1 MQGIGKRWIELRAKA
16 DQAGRSGRGQFEHAR
31 KSGSSDQQMSAIREL
46 RINPVAGFFG
56 IFQRLKD
63 ESGIAI
69 AGRIH
74 IVAKKQRCSTRKQF
88 LHRLFGT
95 AHGDLTT

>member
-1 MQGIGKRWIELRAKA
+1 MQGIGKRWIELCAKA
-16 DQAGRSGRGQFEHAR
+16 DQAWRIGRGQFEHAR
-31 KSGSSDQQMSAIREL
+31 KSGSSDQQMRAIREL

-63 ESGIAI
+63 ESGIVI
-69 AGRIH
+69 AGCVH
-74 IVAKKQRCSTRKQF
+74 IVAKKQRCSAREQF
-88 LHRLFGT
+88 LHRIFGT